1 MATDVVSGTQPA
13 PDTSGLGGHPAG
25 LTTLFFTEM
34 WERFSYYGM
43 RAILML
49 FMVSPTE
56 SGGLGFATPKAASIY
71 GAYTGTVYLTSIP
84 GGWIADNILGA
95 RQAVLIGGIIIAL
108 GHFSIALNSLSS
120 FYAGL
125 VMIVVGTGLLKPNI
139 STMVGSLYSKDDPR
153 RDGGFSVFYMGIN
166 LGAMISPIVCGFLAR
181 RPEFKALLGGLGL
194 HPETTWHWGFAAAGV
209 GMTFGLFQYLYP
221 KALRALL
228 VFFGLFMGGLVL
240 VSFKP
245 AIASLSTPRDV
256 AWLAT
261 ALMIG
266 AGLGVVLSWFVT
278 RRQKGAK
285 AAHPLARVGQRPEK
299 RTAVEAVARSEKLS
313 AEQKKRIAVIGILFV
328 FSAIFWMAFEQA
340 GSSLTLFADK
350 VTRNS
355 VLGWEFDASY
365 FQSVNSVFIV
375 ALAPVFSWLWLRMG
389 NRQPSSPAKFSYG
402 LVFAGL
408 GFVVLAFA
416 STLGGGG
423 VRVSPAWLILVY
435 LLHTIGELCLSPV
448 GLSTVTKLA
457 PAKLVGLMMGV
468 WFLSISLGNYAGG
481 WVAGFFDPNA
491 EGALVK
497 LFGYVAVTTIA
508 AGLILVALAPRIR
521 RLMGNV
527 H

>member
-1 MATDVVSGTQPA
+1 
-13 PDTSGLGGHPAG
+13 
-25 LTTLFFTEM
+25 
-34 WERFSYYGM
+34 
-43 RAILML
+43 
-49 FMVSPTE
+49 
-56 SGGLGFATPKAASIY
+56 
-71 GAYTGTVYLTSIP
+71 
-84 GGWIADNILGA
+84 
-95 RQAVLIGGIIIAL
+95 
-108 GHFSIALNSLSS
+108 
-120 FYAGL
+120 
-125 VMIVVGTGLLKPNI
+125 
-139 STMVGSLYSKDDPR
+139 
-153 RDGGFSVFYMGIN
+153 
-166 LGAMISPIVCGFLAR
+166 
-181 RPEFKALLGGLGL
+181 
-194 HPETTWHWGFAAAGV
+194 
-209 GMTFGLFQYLYP
+209 
-221 KALRALL
+221 LL

-240 VSFKP
+240 VSLKP